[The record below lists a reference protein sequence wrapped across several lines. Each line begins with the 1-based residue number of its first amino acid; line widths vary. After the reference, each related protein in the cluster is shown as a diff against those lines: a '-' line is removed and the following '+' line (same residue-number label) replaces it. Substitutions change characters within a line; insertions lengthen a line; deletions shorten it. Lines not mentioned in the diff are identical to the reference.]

1 MWWSDQ
7 SDCRCQIFHLPE
19 TGLEI
24 QGTRVWIPV
33 RSVSI
38 SPILFTMPFPV
49 EVTETQ
55 HFDKNYKCILCKN
68 DRVAINSLLH
78 YMGSCFLYT
87 GHSTDVQA
95 IYKICRRGEE
105 EEMRN
110 LGLDNHKL
118 LWHGSGTSNFISI
131 LHRGLLVAP
140 TGIPI
145 TGHLFGE
152 VRYNYLWDHLLV
164 NLHVNW

>member
-1 MWWSDQ
+1 
-7 SDCRCQIFHLPE
+7 
-19 TGLEI
+19 
-24 QGTRVWIPV
+24 
-33 RSVSI
+33 
-38 SPILFTMPFPV
+38 
-49 EVTETQ
+49 
-55 HFDKNYKCILCKN
+55 
-68 DRVAINSLLH
+68 
-78 YMGSCFLYT
+78 MGSCFLCT

-105 EEMRN
+105 EKMRN

-140 TGIPI
+140 TGILI

-152 VRYNYLWDHLLV
+152 VRYNYL
-164 NLHVNW
+164 